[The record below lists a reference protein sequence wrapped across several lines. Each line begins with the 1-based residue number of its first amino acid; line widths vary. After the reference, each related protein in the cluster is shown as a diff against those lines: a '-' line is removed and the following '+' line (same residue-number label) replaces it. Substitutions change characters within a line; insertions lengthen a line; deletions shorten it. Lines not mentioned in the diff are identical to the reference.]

1 MSGTGKTPK
10 IIESSRERKKE
21 KGSDTDHPGSKMEM
35 DIISDVFPYYQFFIR
50 QMTSS
55 KTD

>member
-35 DIISDVFPYYQFFIR
+35 DIVSDVFPYYQFFIR